1 MTDNTFQDFIDRAE
15 EWQAGQALDAIHSEQ
30 SYYVFLG
37 RPTCG
42 FCRRFVPKLTAAMER
57 TGQAVYYVDSSNG
70 LDPAFRTLRERGEVY
85 TVPSL
90 VKLGQGQIHNFRADS
105 SDSQETIEGYLDS

>member
-1 MTDNTFQDFIDRAE
+1 MTEYTFQDFTDRVE
-15 EWQAGQALDAIHSEQ
+15 EWQAGQALDAVHEDQ

-42 FCRRFVPKLTAAMER
+42 YCRRFVPKLTAAMEA
-57 TGQAVYYVDSSNG
+57 TGQTIYYVDSSNG
-70 LDPAFRTLRERGEVY
+70 LDPALRQFRERAEAY

-90 VKLGQGQIHNFRADS
+90 LKVGQGEIHNFHADS
-105 SDSQETIEGYLDS
+105 SDSQEAIEAYLQA